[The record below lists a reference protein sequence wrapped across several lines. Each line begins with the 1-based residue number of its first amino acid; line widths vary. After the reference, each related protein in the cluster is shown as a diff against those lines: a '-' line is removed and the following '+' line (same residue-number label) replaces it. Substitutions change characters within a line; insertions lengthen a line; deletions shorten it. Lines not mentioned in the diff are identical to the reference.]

1 MGLKKVLIFSEDISL
16 FPFRLAMVGESTC
29 NWWELLFMSHEER
42 GLRGTEKG
50 AEDIKSQESWLAVS
64 R

>member
-1 MGLKKVLIFSEDISL
+1 MKKVLIFSEDISL
-16 FPFRLAMVGESTC
+16 FPFLASNGGRTNTY

-50 AEDIKSQESWLAVS
+50 AEGIKSEQSWLAVS
-64 R
+64 K